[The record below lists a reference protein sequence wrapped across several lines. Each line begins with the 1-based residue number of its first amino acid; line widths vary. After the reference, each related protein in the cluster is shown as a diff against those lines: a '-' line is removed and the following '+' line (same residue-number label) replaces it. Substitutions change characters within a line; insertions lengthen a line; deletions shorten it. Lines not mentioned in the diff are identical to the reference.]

1 MGYDEPRPLW
11 HALVY
16 SDAGGEPGSR
26 RGHAVAECCEG
37 GIVRAHFSRRSP
49 NSVLKHCL
57 MPSSVCEPNTE
68 RTPSAVLASF
78 KNVLGSCF

>member
-37 GIVRAHFSRRSP
+37 GIVRAHLNSRCSP
-49 NSVLKHCL
+49 HCLLKHY
-57 MPSSVCEPNTE
+57 SSS
-68 RTPSAVLASF
+68 SAVIAELVA
-78 KNVLGSCF
+78 LRRAQAC